1 MAKMMTGGEMAPK
14 KQGKIGEAIDR
25 MRIGR
30 KAKLEAR
37 SGAAADQGNAVK
49 AKRLSN
55 RAEKVG
61 NRMELK
67 AVKKGGVLPAGKKIG
82 EYIGKGISSS
92 AVDPMRKNEE
102 QRFSNGKSIL
112 QEKQEMQ
119 EEMKKIM
126 SDEKQEIPDELNKPL
141 GQRRESY
148 TTPPEVKERIRS
160 RRLGK
165 SMSMKGQIW
174 QEKH

>member
-82 EYIGKGISSS
+82 EYIGNGNTNAQPKPAADMYDKFYSNEMKKRQSLGI
-92 AVDPMRKNEE
+92 
-102 QRFSNGKSIL
+102 GKSIS
-112 QEKQEMQ
+112 QEKQEMEEEWKKYRMQ
-119 EEMKKIM
+119 E
-126 SDEKQEIPDELNKPL
+126 D
-141 GQRRESY
+141 
-148 TTPPEVKERIRS
+148 
-160 RRLGK
+160 
-165 SMSMKGQIW
+165 
-174 QEKH
+174 

>member
-82 EYIGKGISSS
+82 EYIGKVVSESKEK
-92 AVDPMRKNEE
+92 PMRKELDYDE
-102 QRFSNGKSIL
+102 STPYRATP
-112 QEKQEMQ
+112 

-126 SDEKQEIPDELNKPL
+126 NDAQPFIPNEEQPFI
-141 GQRRESY
+141 
-148 TTPPEVKERIRS
+148 PKEIRS

-165 SMSMKGQIW
+165 SMPIKG
-174 QEKH
+174 

>member
-1 MAKMMTGGEMAPK
+1 MAKMMTGGMAPK

-30 KAKLEAR
+30 KAKLEAK

-67 AVKKGGVLPAGKKIG
+67 ALKKGGVLPATKTMGD
-82 EYIGKGISSS
+82 YVGKGSLKGLGNMADAIGGGAKKLSNIRDMMRQDDES
-92 AVDPMRKNEE
+92 APYRATPEE
-102 QRFSNGKSIL
+102 VMQR
-112 QEKQEMQ
+112 
-119 EEMKKIM
+119 
-126 SDEKQEIPDELNKPL
+126 L
-141 GQRRESY
+141 G
-148 TTPPEVKERIRS
+148 RS
-160 RRLGK
+160 R
-165 SMSMKGQIW
+165 QI
-174 QEKH
+174 KD

>member
-1 MAKMMTGGEMAPK
+1 MAKMMTGGMAPK

-30 KAKLEAR
+30 KAKLEAK

-67 AVKKGGVLPAGKKIG
+67 ALKKGGVLPATKTMGD
-82 EYIGKGISSS
+82 YVGKGSLKGLGNMADAIGSG
-92 AVDPMRKNEE
+92 AKKL
-102 QRFSNGKSIL
+102 SNTTP
-112 QEKQEMQ
+112 E
-119 EEMKKIM
+119 EEMKGSTLDVYFK
-126 SDEKQEIPDELNKPL
+126 EKQKRAE
-141 GQRRESY
+141 
-148 TTPPEVKERIRS
+148 
-160 RRLGK
+160 
-165 SMSMKGQIW
+165 MKM
-174 QEKH
+174 KD